1 MSPDKTTPYDQLMA
15 RWQQMHHFA
24 HLQSIVSW
32 DQATMMPPQSNEA
45 RAQAMAEL
53 SSHLHALITADDVS
67 AWLKQADALPLS
79 TEQAANLREM
89 KRQWTAD
96 HVLPPALVRDK
107 QLATARCEHAWRSQ
121 RAQNDWLGHVPFL
134 KEVVNLTR
142 QEARH
147 LANIQGVTA
156 YEAMLD
162 RYEPGLRIADL
173 DQTLGAL
180 QSWLPQL
187 IRTSVAQQ
195 ASQAVVLPQGP
206 FPVEQQ
212 KQLCLQIMEALGFNF
227 STGRLDVSAH
237 PFCGGVPE
245 DVRIT
250 TRFNTDEFLTSLYGT
265 IHETGHAL
273 YEQNLPRDWLGQPV
287 AQARSMAIH
296 ESQSLFFEIQLG
308 AHSKFTEWLSP
319 QLTAAFGEQAAFAP
333 DNLRRLLT
341 RVKPGL
347 IRVDAD
353 EVTYPAHILIRYGI
367 EKSLIEGEIEVE
379 DIPGLWNEGM
389 HQWLGLDTQGNFKDG
404 PMQDIHW
411 SLGAFGYFPC
421 YTLGAMYAAQWF
433 ACMQDQ
439 NVAHASDVQRGDF
452 KAIKTWLNSNIW
464 SQASFWPTHELVR
477 RASGQALNPSYYQK
491 HLENRY
497 LL

>member
-1 MSPDKTTPYDQLMA
+1 MSQNKTSPYEQLVA
-15 RWQQMHHFA
+15 RWKQMHHFS
-24 HLQSIVSW
+24 HLQSIASW

-53 SSHLHALITADDVS
+53 GTHLHALLTADDVS
-67 AWLKQADALPLS
+67 AWLKEAETLQLAP
-79 TEQAANLREM
+79 EQTGNLREM
-89 KRQWTAD
+89 KRQWTAEK
-96 HVLPPALVRDK
+96 VLPAALVRDK
-107 QLATARCEHAWRSQ
+107 QLATSRCEHAWRSL
-121 RAQNDWLGHVPFL
+121 RTQNDWKGFVPLL

-147 LANIQGVTA
+147 LANMHGVTP

-162 RYEPGLRIADL
+162 RYEPGLSTQDI
-173 DQTLGAL
+173 DQTLGQLA
-180 QSWLPQL
+180 SWLPDL
-187 IRTSVAQQ
+187 IRTSVKQQ
-195 ASQAVVLPQGP
+195 ASQTVLLPQGP
-206 FPVEQQ
+206 FPVERQ
-212 KQLCLQIMEALGFNF
+212 KQLCLQIMGALGFNF
-227 STGRLDVSAH
+227 SAGRLDVSTH

-273 YEQNLPRDWLGQPV
+273 YEQNLPRDWLGQPA

-296 ESQSLFFEIQLG
+296 ESQSLFFEMQLG
-308 AHSKFTEWLSP
+308 ANAGFIEWLSP
-319 QLTAAFGEQAAFAP
+319 QLTATFGEQAALAP

-389 HQWLGLDTQGNFKDG
+389 HHWLGQDTQGNFKDG

-439 NVAHASDVQRGDF
+439 QIGHAADLRKGDF
-452 KAIKTWLNSNIW
+452 TAIKSWLNSNVW
-464 SQASFWPTHELVR
+464 SQASFWPTRELVT
-477 RASGQALNPSYYQK
+477 RASSQPLNPAFYQK
-491 HLENRY
+491 HLQNRY
-497 LL
+497 L